1 MCTDCR
7 ARSRIECTLQSRL
20 LVAVCSRA
28 DPSGRVVGRPQT
40 TVGDPLDGGGDVCVL
55 IAATS
60 LAVFDERLAQWLYA
74 ACSEQGAESLRGQAG
89 ECVVRQDKGG
99 VQPIGL
105 RRLEDPMNSRE
116 DRRYVRDSVFLAARY
131 DLEVRPRIGSPR
143 KWDEPRRL
151 KAQTLGGCVGR
162 WLSRFVRRPASGL
175 MGLRYKVAR
184 ALPSPSIVIATC
196 GICGAGRSGIEV
208 WPEVGVPLGDASWPA
223 DLAVL
228 DPPCLCGHDA
238 RVPAS
243 LHEHAAGVL
252 ESRQVGCDLRVT
264 ERVLFF
270 DDTATTE

>member
-74 ACSEQGAESLRGQAG
+74 ACSEQGAESLRGQTG
-89 ECVVRQDKGG
+89 ECVVCQETSG
-99 VQPIGL
+99 VQPIRL

-116 DRRYVRDSVFLAARY
+116 GRRHVCHTVFDGVLLAARH
-131 DLEVRPRIGSPR
+131 DLEVRPRIGPTRERDQS
-143 KWDEPRRL
+143 RRL
-151 KAQTLGGCVGR
+151 KAETLGGCVGI
-162 WLSRFVRRPASGL
+162 WLSRFVRRPVSGSL
-175 MGLRYKVAR
+175 GLRYEVAR
-184 ALPSPSIVIATC
+184 ALPSPSIVIPTC
-196 GICGAGRSGIEV
+196 GVCGAGRSGIEV
-208 WPEVGVPLGDASWPA
+208 WPEVGVPLGDAAWPA

-228 DPPCLCGHDA
+228 DPPCLSGHDA
-238 RVPAS
+238 RVPAR

-252 ESRQVGCDLRVT
+252 
-264 ERVLFF
+264 
-270 DDTATTE
+270 